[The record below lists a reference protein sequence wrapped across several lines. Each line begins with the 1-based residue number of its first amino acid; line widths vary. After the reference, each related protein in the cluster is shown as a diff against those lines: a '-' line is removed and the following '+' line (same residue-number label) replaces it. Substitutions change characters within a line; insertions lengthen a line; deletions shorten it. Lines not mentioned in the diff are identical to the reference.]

1 MLGYIYCYTNKING
15 KKYVGQTVKTITER
29 AGKNGINYKTEW
41 LFWRA
46 IQKYGWSTFSV
57 EVLETV
63 EARSVKD
70 LKKRLNLLEKYW
82 IKFYHTYINDPECH
96 GYNAD
101 LGGSACPVSE
111 ETRRK
116 ISASLKGK
124 TPWNKGLTKETDERI
139 KNAKPSSTT
148 WKKGHLNS
156 PEAMQ
161 RAHEA
166 SRGENS
172 KVAKKVVCIETGEV
186 FVSGAA
192 AARKYNCHPAN
203 ISQCL
208 HGRVKTAA
216 GVHWKFLE

>member
-15 KKYVGQTVKTITER
+15 KKYVGQTTKTITER
-29 AGKNGINYKTEW
+29 AGKNGVNYKTEW

-46 IQKYGWSTFSV
+46 IQKYGWSAFSV
-57 EVLETV
+57 EILETA
-63 EARSVKD
+63 EAESAKD
-70 LKKRLNLLEKYW
+70 LRKHLNLLEKYW
-82 IKFYHTYINDPECH
+82 INFYHTYINDPECH

-101 LGGSACPVSE
+101 LGGNALPVSE

-139 KNAKPSSTT
+139 RNAKPSSTS

-172 KVAKKVVCIETGEV
+172 KVAKKVVCVETGEV
-186 FVSGAA
+186 FVSGAD
-192 AARKYNCHPAN
+192 AARKYNCYPAN
-203 ISQCL
+203 ISRCL
-208 HGRVKTAA
+208 HGTIKTAA
-216 GVHWKFLE
+216 GLHWKFLE

>member
-15 KKYVGQTVKTITER
+15 KKYIGQTMRTLAAR
-29 AGKNGINYKTEW
+29 AGKNGVNYKTQW

-46 IQKYGWSTFSV
+46 IKKYGWNTFSA
-57 EVLETV
+57 EILETV
-63 EARSVKD
+63 ETESIKD
-70 LKKRLNLLEKYW
+70 LKKQLNSLEKHW
-82 IKFYHTYINDPECH
+82 INFYHTYIHDPECH

-101 LGGSACPVSE
+101 LGGSTHPASE

-124 TPWNKGLTKETDERI
+124 APWNKGLTKETDERVR
-139 KNAKPSSTT
+139 NAKPSSTT

-172 KVAKKVVCIETGEV
+172 KVAKKVICVETGEV
-186 FVSGAA
+186 FVSGADV
-192 AARKYNCHPAN
+192 ARKYNCSPAS
-203 ISQCL
+203 ISRCL
-208 HGRVKTAA
+208 HGTIKTVA
-216 GVHWKFLE
+216 GMHWKFLD

>member
-15 KKYVGQTVKTITER
+15 KKYVGQTVKTIAER
-29 AGKNGINYKTEW
+29 AGKNGANYKTEW

-46 IQKYGWSTFSV
+46 IQKYGWDAFLV
-57 EVLETV
+57 EILETV
-63 EARSVKD
+63 EAKSVKD
-70 LKKRLNLLEKYW
+70 LKKHLNLLERQW
-82 IKFYHTYINDPECH
+82 ISFYHTYINDPKCH

-101 LGGSACPVSE
+101 LGGNACPASE

-139 KNAKPSSTT
+139 RNARPSSTT

-156 PEAMQ
+156 PEAMR

-172 KVAKKVVCIETGEV
+172 TVAKKVVCVETGEV
-186 FVSGAA
+186 FVSGAD
-192 AARKYNCHPAN
+192 AARKYNCSPVY
-203 ISQCL
+203 ISRCL
-208 HGRVKTAA
+208 HGTTKTAA
-216 GVHWKFLE
+216 GLHWKFLE